1 MGGRNHSKTLNSCW
15 VSLNIL
21 RRYFNHL
28 NNLMKSVTFGILFS
42 DIKDLILTLPWSMSL
57 SQCLKSETQKKNYVN
72 SKKDK
77 VGRFHETFLIG
88 KGCLYN
94 MCLIFILSITFVK
107 INFKQVW
114 NIWVCTEHK
123 MKWAHVVAYLL
134 EKWVAL
140 ATHRHKNDTNWIN
153 QSLSSHWSIIP
164 SIFF

>member
-77 VGRFHETFLIG
+77 VGRFHETFLRG

-114 NIWVCTEHK
+114 IKAQKWNGHK
-123 MKWAHVVAYLL
+123 FYICNQFACHLFTREMGCIGHTQEQKWYKL
-134 EKWVAL
+134 
-140 ATHRHKNDTNWIN
+140 N
-153 QSLSSHWSIIP
+153 
-164 SIFF
+164 